1 MAAAAL
7 AYLGYLQ
14 VDSTIVIYNQ
24 GAARLAGIDRRWR
37 ALSPGQQDPAAFTTL
52 VADAEEVL
60 ATELS
65 GWVQQMNDAMRE
77 LSARPEDRPADAAH
91 APVPAARQAPDR

>member
-1 MAAAAL
+1 L
-7 AYLGYLQ
+7 LGWSVTRGLPGR
-14 VDSTIVIYNQ
+14 DAIHP
-24 GAARLAGIDRRWR
+24 GGR